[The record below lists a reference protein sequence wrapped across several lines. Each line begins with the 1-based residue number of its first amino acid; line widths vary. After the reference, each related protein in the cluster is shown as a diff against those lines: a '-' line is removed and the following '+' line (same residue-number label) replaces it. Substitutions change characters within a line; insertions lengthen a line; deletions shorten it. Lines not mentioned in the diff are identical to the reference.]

1 MDGNGI
7 NGALHSASSQCTL
20 QLRFEQS
27 AGINRRTDSL
37 KPERQ
42 PLPSVVNLNRRLFL
56 KQLGFGAAGLGL
68 ATTTG
73 WGSNLHD
80 APTRSLKLPRSLPGT
95 QGVAPGGLLN
105 FVDAVEKANLN
116 LHSLM
121 VVRHGQVVAEGWWAP
136 YAPQLKHT
144 LYSLSKSFTSTAVGM
159 AVAEGKLTVEDKVVS
174 FFKADLPETIS
185 DNLAAMRVKDLLSM
199 STGHDKEPTP
209 NMRTDGNKNWVRAFL
224 AHPVDH
230 APGTHFVYNSG
241 ATYMLSAIVQKL
253 TGQPVLAY
261 LKPRLFDPLGIEG
274 ADWEVDPNGINTG
287 GWGLR
292 VRTEDIAKFGQ
303 LYLQK
308 GVWNGKRLLPDAWIN
323 DATSVQIMQ
332 PGTNRDTSDWL
343 QGYGYQFWRCR
354 HDAYRGDGAFGQYC
368 IVLPKEDAV
377 IAITSETAN
386 MQAILNA
393 VWEHVLPALQGA
405 GLSADK
411 TASEPLTRKLKSLAL
426 LPSVMEST
434 APIAAKISGNSYSL
448 ADNTLKAKDV
458 SLTFGK
464 DGCIFKLRDDG
475 GSHQVTCGIN
485 RWVEGNTT
493 FSTLP
498 LKLVNTPVPGETST
512 RVAGSGTWQDANTFV
527 MTWRFIETAHYDTVT
542 CRFDADTVTVD
553 FARSL
558 SKINK
563 TKDPRPVLA
572 GKLQTASVTQRG

>member
-1 MDGNGI
+1 M
-7 NGALHSASSQCTL
+7 
-20 QLRFEQS
+20 
-27 AGINRRTDSL
+27 
-37 KPERQ
+37 
-42 PLPSVVNLNRRLFL
+42 VNLNRRHFL
-56 KQLGFGAAGLGL
+56 QQLGFGAAGLSL
-68 ATTTG
+68 ATAATG
-73 WGSNLHD
+73 WSLPDLAN
-80 APTRSLKLPRSLPGT
+80 PSRSVKLPRSLPQT
-95 QGVAPGGLLN
+95 QGVASGGLLN

-121 VVRHGQVVAEGWWAP
+121 VVRHGQVVAEGWWSP

-144 LYSLSKSFTSTAVGM
+144 LYSLSKSFTSTAIGM
-159 AVAEGKLTVEDKVVS
+159 AVAEGKLTVDDKVVS
-174 FFKADLPETIS
+174 FFKADLPATIS
-185 DNLAAMRVKDLLSM
+185 DNLAAMRVKDLLNM
-199 STGHDKEPTP
+199 STGHNKEPTP
-209 NMRTDGNKNWVRAFL
+209 NMRANGNENWIRVFL

-230 APGTHFVYNSG
+230 QPGTHFVYNSG
-241 ATYMLSAIVQKL
+241 ATYMLSALVQKL
-253 TGQPVLAY
+253 TSQPVLAY

-308 GVWNGKRLLPDAWIN
+308 GVWNGKQLIAESWIT

-332 PGTNRDTSDWL
+332 PGANRDTSDWL

-354 HDAYRGDGAFGQYC
+354 HDAYRGDGAVGQYC
-368 IVLPKEDAV
+368 IVLPKEDAI
-377 IAITSETAN
+377 IAITSETSN

-426 LPSVMEST
+426 LPPVMEST
-434 APIAAKISGNSYSL
+434 SPIAAKISGNTYGL
-448 ADNTLKAKDV
+448 AENTLKAKDV

-464 DGCIFKLRDDG
+464 DGCIFKLRDDR
-475 GSHQVTCGIN
+475 GSHQVTCGIS
-485 RWVEGNTT
+485 RWVESDTT
-493 FSTLP
+493 FSTQP
-498 LKLVNTPVPGETST
+498 LKLVNTPVPGETNT

-542 CRFDADTVTVD
+542 CRFSADTVAIE
-553 FARSL
+553 FANSL

-563 TKDPRPVLA
+563 IKDTRPVLE
-572 GKLQTASVTQRG
+572 GKMRGGVVGVKG

>member
-1 MDGNGI
+1 MPD
-7 NGALHSASSQCTL
+7 LAS
-20 QLRFEQS
+20 
-27 AGINRRTDSL
+27 
-37 KPERQ
+37 
-42 PLPSVVNLNRRLFL
+42 
-56 KQLGFGAAGLGL
+56 
-68 ATTTG
+68 
-73 WGSNLHD
+73 
-80 APTRSLKLPRSLPGT
+80 PTRSAKLPRSLPQT

-159 AVAEGKLTVEDKVVS
+159 AVAEGKLTVDDKIVS

-209 NMRTDGNKNWVRAFL
+209 NMRANGNKNWIKAFL

-230 APGTHFVYNSG
+230 KPGTHFVYNSG

-308 GVWNGKRLLPDAWIN
+308 GIWNGKRLITESWIA

-332 PGTNRDTSDWL
+332 PGDDSKRDASDWL

-377 IAITSETAN
+377 IAITSETSN

-405 GLSADK
+405 GLSTDK
-411 TASEPLTRKLKSLAL
+411 TASEPLTRKLKNLAL
-426 LPSVMEST
+426 LPPVMEST
-434 APIAAKISGNSYSL
+434 SPIAAKISGNTYSL
-448 ADNTLKAKDV
+448 TENSLKAKAI

-464 DGCIFKLRDDG
+464 DGCIFELRDDRA
-475 GSHQVTCGIN
+475 SHQVTCGIN
-485 RWVEGNTT
+485 RWVEGDTT
-493 FSTLP
+493 FSTQP
-498 LKLVNTPVPGETST
+498 VKLVNTPVPGETST
-512 RVAGSGTWQDANTFV
+512 RVASNGTWSDANTFV

-542 CRFDADTVTVD
+542 CRFGTDAVAVE
-553 FARSL
+553 FANSL

-563 TKDPRPVLA
+563 TKDPRPVLEGTVQGEVVGA
-572 GKLQTASVTQRG
+572 KG